1 MSSTVRLPRI
11 TVSVAERQRQSRIGK
26 WWRPHIPAMDILPQ
40 LNRLLSVREA
50 LLSYVSVF
58 ELA

>member
-1 MSSTVRLPRI
+1 MYSTVRLPRI

-40 LNRLLSVREA
+40 LQSTSIRQGS
-50 LLSYVSVF
+50 ST
-58 ELA
+58 ELRIGI